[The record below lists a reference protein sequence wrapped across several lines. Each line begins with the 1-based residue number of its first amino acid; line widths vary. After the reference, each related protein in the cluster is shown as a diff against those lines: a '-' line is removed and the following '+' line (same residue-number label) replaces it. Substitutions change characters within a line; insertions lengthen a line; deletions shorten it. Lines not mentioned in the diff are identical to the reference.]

1 MSGLLARIR
10 MIHRMYSI
18 QRISRN
24 EFIPVRHLQYHVRC
38 WGTLST
44 SHAPLAPL
52 VLLHGWM
59 DVGASYQFV
68 VDALSE
74 AFMQGRQV
82 IAPDWRG
89 FGLTK
94 TGAHDTA
101 TPPSGTQ
108 DCFWFPD
115 YLADLDFLL
124 DHYAPGQAVD
134 LVGHSMGG
142 NVAMLYAG
150 VRPERVRRLI
160 NLEGFGM
167 PATKPEQACGR
178 YAKWM
183 DELKSLHRG
192 EIALKPYDDAAGVAR
207 RLMKNNPRLTADKA
221 EWLAPH
227 WAQPNAQGQWQIL
240 GDAAHKL
247 VNANLYQVDEVLEIY
262 QRITAPTL
270 SVEASHNQ
278 MDQWWQGRYT
288 VAEFHE
294 RLKNVPTVRQAQVT
308 DAGHM
313 LHHDQPQQVAA
324 LIEGFVA

>member
-1 MSGLLARIR
+1 MQHDRILHAIR
-10 MIHRMYSI
+10 PVKNPYDALMYPI
-18 QRISRN
+18 KKNAISA
-24 EFIPVRHLQYHVRC
+24 FIPIRNLQYHVRC
-38 WGTLST
+38 WGTPSST
-44 SHAPLAPL
+44 RASTHPPL

-74 AFMQGRQV
+74 SFVSGRQI

-94 TGAHDTA
+94 TGA
-101 TPPSGTQ
+101 Q

-115 YLADLDFLL
+115 YLADLDLLL
-124 DHYAPGQAVD
+124 DHFAPDQTVD

-150 VRPERVRRLI
+150 VRPERVHRLI

-167 PATKPEQACGR
+167 PATKAEQAAGR

-192 EIALKPYDDAAGVAR
+192 EITLKGYDDAHGVAH
-207 RLMKNNPRLTADKA
+207 RLMKNNPRLSQDKA

-227 WAQPNAQGQWQIL
+227 WAQPNAQGQWEIL
-240 GDAAHKL
+240 GDAAHKI

-262 QRITAPTL
+262 KRISAPTL
-270 SVEASHNQ
+270 SVEASDNQ
-278 MDQWWQGRYT
+278 MAQWWQDRYSL
-288 VAEFHE
+288 AEFHE
-294 RLKNVPTVRQAQVT
+294 RLKQVPNVSQALVT

-324 LIEGFVA
+324 LIESFVA

>member
-1 MSGLLARIR
+1 MAAFLHV
-10 MIHRMYSI
+10 IHPAKNPYDVLMYPI
-18 QRISRN
+18 QRHAIS
-24 EFIPVRHLQYHVRC
+24 EFIPIRNLQYHVRR
-38 WGTLST
+38 WGTPPSTPGLS
-44 SHAPLAPL
+44 HAPL

-59 DVGASYQFV
+59 DVAASYQFV

-74 AFMQGRQV
+74 AFMQGRYI

-89 FGLTK
+89 YGLTQAK
-94 TGAHDTA
+94 GH
-101 TPPSGTQ
+101 

-115 YLADLDFLL
+115 YLADLDCLL

-150 VRPERVRRLI
+150 VRPERIRHLI

-167 PATKPEQACGR
+167 PATQPEQAATR

-192 EIALKPYDDAAGVAR
+192 EITLKPYDDASGVAR
-207 RLMKNNPRLTADKA
+207 RLMKNNPRLSPDKA

-227 WAQPNAQGQWQIL
+227 WAQPNPQGQWEIL
-240 GDAAHKL
+240 GDAAHKII
-247 VNANLYQVDEVLEIY
+247 NANLYQVDEVLAIY
-262 QRITAPTL
+262 RRISAPTL

-278 MDQWWQGRYT
+278 MEQWWQGRYT
-288 VAEFHE
+288 LAEFHE
-294 RLKNVPTVRQAQVT
+294 RLKQVPNVSQALVT

-313 LHHDQPQQVAA
+313 LHHDQPHQVAA
-324 LIEGFVA
+324 LIEGFVT